1 MTSPGLYDFIQKHQH
16 LLWKNQFWGYP
27 VLQQRI
33 PEVAKW
39 IIIGWSTCAFIWSL
53 LINRLITLLRK
64 SALIISKC
72 STNTCVLETVG
83 HTYFN
88 LMEWALFKKKVISAN
103 PIASQK
109 HCHRALTLRQQC
121 IFWFLES
128 SWNCLK
134 SSEAVHNIM
143 KRTKKK
149 CNSKDALYT
158 FLMKRRMKN
167 KARMRQSQPV
177 SRVVCAS
184 ERAAGAS
191 RWLGVETETSTS
203 PTLRL
208 GDVGQTQQ
216 IEQIDFK

>member
-33 PEVAKW
+33 PQMGKW

-88 LMEWALFKKKVISAN
+88 LMEWALFKKKLISAN

-143 KRTKKK
+143 KRTKK
-149 CNSKDALYT
+149 NAIP
-158 FLMKRRMKN
+158 
-167 KARMRQSQPV
+167 RMR
-177 SRVVCAS
+177 CIH
-184 ERAAGAS
+184 
-191 RWLGVETETSTS
+191 L
-203 PTLRL
+203 
-208 GDVGQTQQ
+208 
-216 IEQIDFK
+216 